1 LLVYSTS
8 LCYQIRTGL
17 LVLMQYFGCFLAL
30 KDRDGKEI
38 AIKIKRNETKRNKTK
53 QNKTKQNN
61 FLFLL
66 KNGKT

>member
-1 LLVYSTS
+1 
-8 LCYQIRTGL
+8 
-17 LVLMQYFGCFLAL
+17 MQYFGCFLAL

-38 AIKIKRNETKRNKTK
+38 AIKIKQNKTKRNE
-53 QNKTKQNN
+53 TKQNN